1 MEEPRFPIVL
11 RGYDRGRVDARLAE
25 LERKLAQ
32 LEQSQTREGIVQ
44 SALEEVGQQT
54 AAILKQAHETSAE
67 ITASSRSQAE
77 GRLERA
83 RREAEQLTADAEQ
96 RARRLEHD
104 TEALWEERS
113 RLIEEIRRL
122 AEETLTVADDALE
135 RVPPPS
141 QQGAEETAQIDPE
154 PEASDATTEMAAPGN
169 S

>member
-11 RGYDRGRVDARLAE
+11 RGYDKGRVDARLKE
-25 LERKLAQ
+25 LERKIAQ

-44 SALEEVGQQT
+44 SALDEVGRQT
-54 AAILKQAHETSAE
+54 GDILKQAHETSAE

-96 RARRLEHD
+96 RAKRLEHE
-104 TEALWEERS
+104 TEALWEERG

-122 AEETLTVADDALE
+122 AEETLAVADDALE
-135 RVPPPS
+135 RVPPP
-141 QQGAEETAQIDPE
+141 AA
-154 PEASDATTEMAAPGN
+154 PEAEAPEALTEVNAPEAPTEVRE
-169 S
+169 SA